1 MSEFINN
8 IFIALVV
15 MSGVLVAGSIAIVHA
30 AQPKKQKKKET
41 YEVEMQQYRATHKA
55 RDTVYM
61 FFCKNDTEAVDWL
74 QNKLNQDL
82 KDWTLEKTGTT
93 KTVEKELKK

>member
-1 MSEFINN
+1 MCDFITY
-8 IFIALVV
+8 IFIALIIIAV
-15 MSGVLVAGSIAIVHA
+15 VLVAGSIAVVHI
-30 AQPKKQKKKET
+30 AQPIKKKKTER
-41 YEVEMQQYRATHKA
+41 YEIEMRQYRATHKA

-61 FFCKNDTEAVDWL
+61 FYCKNDIEAVDWL

-93 KTVEKELKK
+93 KTVEKELKQ